1 MIKTKQELATYIEA
15 DLSRYHLRKT
25 AFHYYLFGD
34 ETFAVIRFLKRYR
47 KTEYYY
53 NTYNKRNP
61 LSLLRFAVSFFLF
74 RRMQLKY
81 KLFLP
86 LNVIGPGLYIPHRGG
101 GNL

>member
-61 LSLLRFAVSFFLF
+61 LSLLRFAVSFFLY
-74 RRMQLKY
+74 RRKFMQIMAVCCFFMSVALMMITRKSY
-81 KLFLP
+81 
-86 LNVIGPGLYIPHRGG
+86 
-101 GNL
+101 